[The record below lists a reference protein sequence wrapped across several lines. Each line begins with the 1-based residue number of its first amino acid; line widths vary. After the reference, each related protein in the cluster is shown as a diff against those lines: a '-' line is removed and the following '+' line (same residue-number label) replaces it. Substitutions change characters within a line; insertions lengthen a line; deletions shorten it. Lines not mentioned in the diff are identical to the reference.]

1 MTDFASGPRHIFV
14 VIMQTLWYMSHD
26 LVWHHSSAS
35 LAAWNVVQVE
45 EVDSMLDFE
54 EMLAN
59 DDGSL
64 EWEKEMALGST
75 ELVV

>member
-1 MTDFASGPRHIFV
+1 M
-14 VIMQTLWYMSHD
+14 
-26 LVWHHSSAS
+26 
-35 LAAWNVVQVE
+35 QVE

-54 EMLAN
+54 EMLAD

-75 ELVV
+75 RLVG